1 MQLTSQG
8 DHGWAVKCFDVL
20 LDLIGHME
28 KGEEIVFADEMGSW
42 MIPIDDKDW
51 IAAYMISL
59 AATAEPAE
67 FAAKAIPVISRDSG
81 QSFTGKAYA
90 SARKVANKEQLGEL
104 EAQVRAKGSDTVRQP
119 RTWRRWEF
127 RTPATRSRN
136 SRVGEAGS
144 RGNVRCGTSVSFGGV
159 PTKGYLKR
167 DRCAQRR
174 APLGS

>member
-90 SARKVANKEQLGEL
+90 SGRKVANKEQLGEL
-104 EAQVRAKGSDTVRQP
+104 EGISAQKV
-119 RTWRRWEF
+119 
-127 RTPATRSRN
+127 RTP
-136 SRVGEAGS
+136 
-144 RGNVRCGTSVSFGGV
+144 
-159 PTKGYLKR
+159 
-167 DRCAQRR
+167 
-174 APLGS
+174 